1 MSVKDKKFLEAE
13 QRFLTG
19 ENFYA
24 QHLLGVH
31 KEGDDYIFRVWAPNA
46 PKVWLVGDFNEWDD
60 SLPMEIREVSGIWE
74 VKTALPQEGEKYKFK
89 VRQAN
94 GREIMKIDPFA
105 IRFEER
111 PGMAALLHTVP
122 TKKWKDGLWRGRQK
136 RCNTFKRPLNIYEVH
151 ASSWKQHPDGTPY
164 SFADLKDELIPYVKK
179 MGYTHI
185 EFMPLME
192 HPLGM
197 SWGYQLTGYFALS
210 SYYGTPKEFQDFVEE
225 CHLNNIGVFIDWVPG
240 HFCINDDTLPYY
252 DGTPTFEYEDPN
264 RAKNNRWGTICFDL
278 GKPQVQSFLISSALF
293 WLEMYHI
300 DGIRVDAVSSML
312 YLDYDDGPWTPNHE
326 GGNRNFEGFYFL
338 QKLNAVIKLAH
349 PATIMM
355 AEESSSETKI
365 TGLIENGSLGF
376 DYKWN
381 MGWMNDVLRFYE
393 MDPLFRKDN
402 FRLLTFSF
410 MYMMNENYIL
420 AFSHDEVVHGK
431 KSLMHKMWGDRYKQF
446 AHLRNMYT
454 YMMTHPG
461 KKLLF
466 MGSEFG
472 QFLEWKYDEQL
483 EWGNLDDEMNLKM
496 QHFTSTLNQFYE
508 NEPALWE
515 LEDSRETIEIIDAD
529 NLNDTVLS
537 FIRKGK
543 MKKDFLIVVL
553 NLAPVERHDFTI
565 GVPYPG
571 TYQEILNTEMEEFG
585 GTWTKHNS
593 DVQTIEQSFKKFDY
607 QIQTVLPSLGALI
620 IRPKDINVRVQKK
633 VRKATKVTTEE
644 TKKEIQAS
652 KLKGG
657 KVDSSP
663 KK

>member
-1 MSVKDKKFLEAE
+1 MKSKSKDFLEAE

-31 KEGDDYIFRVWAPNA
+31 KEEDVFIFRVWAPNA
-46 PKVWLVGDFNEWDD
+46 RQVWLVGTFNNWDD
-60 SLPMEIREVSGIWE
+60 SLPMTLRKESGIWE
-74 VKTALPQEGEKYKFK
+74 VATPLPAEGDMYKFK
-89 VRQAN
+89 VRQAD
-94 GREIMKIDPFA
+94 GREILKIDPFA
-105 IRFEER
+105 VRFEDR
-111 PGMAALLHTVP
+111 PGTAAVLHTVP
-122 TKKWKDGLWRGRQK
+122 EKKWKDGLWRGRQRRSK
-136 RCNTFKRPLNIYEVH
+136 TLQRPLNIYEVH
-151 ASSWKQHPDGTPY
+151 ASSWKQHEDGRPY
-164 SFADLKDELIPYVKK
+164 SFGDLKEELIPYVKEL
-179 MGYTHI
+179 GYTHI

-210 SYYGTPKEFQDFVEE
+210 SYYGTPAELRDFVEE
-225 CHLNNIGVFIDWVPG
+225 CHLNNIGVFVDWVPG

-252 DGTPTFEYEDPN
+252 DGTPTFEYADSI

-293 WLEMYHI
+293 WIEMYHI
-300 DGIRVDAVSSML
+300 DGIRVDAVSSVL
-312 YLDYDDGPWTPNHE
+312 YLDYDEGPWTPNHE
-326 GGNRNFEGFYFL
+326 GGNRNYEGFYFL
-338 QKLNAVIKLAH
+338 QKLNSVIKLAH

-365 TGLIENGSLGF
+365 TGLIESGSLGF

-393 MDPLFRKDN
+393 MDPYFRKDN

-446 AHLRNMYT
+446 ANLRNMYT

-483 EWGNLDDEMNLKM
+483 EWMNLEDEKNLKM
-496 QHFTSTLNQFYE
+496 QHFTSTLNQLYKE
-508 NEPALWE
+508 ERALWE
-515 LEDSRETIEIIDAD
+515 LEGQQETIEIIDAD
-529 NLNDTVLS
+529 NLDDTVLT

-543 MKKDFLIVVL
+543 AKKDFLIVVL
-553 NLAPVERHDFTI
+553 NLTPVERHDFSI
-565 GVPYPG
+565 GVPYAG
-571 TYQEILNTEMEEFG
+571 TYQEIFNTEMEEFG
-585 GTWTKHNS
+585 GTWTRHNDTS
-593 DVQTIEQSFKKFDY
+593 QTIEKPFKQFDY
-607 QIQTVLPSLGALI
+607 QIQTIVPSLGALI
-620 IRPKDINVRVQKK
+620 LRPEKIQLRVKK
-633 VRKATKVTTEE
+633 SGKATT
-644 TKKEIQAS
+644 
-652 KLKGG
+652 LKGG
-657 KVDSSP
+657 KVETSP
-663 KK
+663 K

>member
-1 MSVKDKKFLEAE
+1 MDTREKEFLAAE
-13 QRFLTG
+13 QQFLTG
-19 ENFYA
+19 ENFYV

-31 KEGDDYIFRVWAPNA
+31 KKDEAYVFRVWAPHA
-46 PKVWLVGDFNEWDD
+46 QQVWLVGDFNDWEDT
-60 SLPMEIREVSGIWE
+60 LPMEKREESGIWE
-74 VKTALPQEGEKYKFK
+74 VSTTLPTEGEFYKFK
-89 VRQAN
+89 IRQAD
-94 GREIMKIDPFA
+94 GREIMKIDPVA

-111 PGMAALLHTVP
+111 PGTSAVLHTVP
-122 TKKWKDGLWRGRQK
+122 EKKWKDGLWRGRQK
-136 RCNTFKRPLNIYEVH
+136 RAVTRKRPLNIYEVH

-164 SFADLKDELIPYVKK
+164 SFADLKEELIPYVKK

-210 SYYGTPKEFQDFVEE
+210 SYYGSPKEFQDFVEA
-225 CHLNNIGVFIDWVPG
+225 CHLDNIGVFIDWVPG
-240 HFCINDDTLPYY
+240 HFCVNDDTLPYY

-293 WLEMYHI
+293 WIEMYHI

-312 YLDYDDGPWTPNHE
+312 YLDYDEGPWEPNHE
-326 GGNRNFEGFYFL
+326 GGNRNYEGYYFL

-349 PATIMM
+349 PGAIMM

-365 TGLIENGSLGF
+365 TGLIEDGSLGF

-393 MDPLFRKDN
+393 MDPIFRRDN

-410 MYMMNENYIL
+410 MYMMDENYIL

-446 AHLRNMYT
+446 AQLRNMYT

-496 QHFTSTLNQFYE
+496 QYFTSTLNQLYTDE
-508 NEPALWE
+508 RSLWE
-515 LEDSRETIEIIDAD
+515 QEDIPETIEIIDAD
-529 NLNDTVLS
+529 NLDDTVLS

-543 MKKDFLIVVL
+543 AKKDFLIVVL
-553 NLAPVERHDFTI
+553 NLTPVERHDFTI

-571 TYQEILNTEMEEFG
+571 TYQEIFNTEMETFG
-585 GTWTKHNS
+585 GTWTRHNEDS
-593 DVQTIEQSFKKFDY
+593 QTVEESFKQFDY
-607 QIQTVLPSLGALI
+607 QIRTIVPALGALI
-620 IRPKDINVRVQKK
+620 IRPDKINLREKK
-633 VRKATKVTTEE
+633 KIKKAT
-644 TKKEIQAS
+644 Q
-652 KLKGG
+652 LKGG
-657 KVDSSP
+657 KVETSP
-663 KK
+663 KQ